1 MDAHRSDFNDIVK
14 RLGTN
19 MQNALSELQQ
29 NHASDLDFAKRE
41 QEQVIIDFQETLT
54 NKNEELLKEQV
65 EIINKI
71 KDDIA
76 KTMELDQSK
85 IYTHVNEL
93 VSNSNKTMEN
103 SISKNLVR
111 QIKEQERVITKMT
124 DSINDIMAT
133 NKAESVRNT
142 ATHDMLQE
150 NMDLMEK
157 LNQKCDSQ
165 NLAII
170 ANREM
175 LDEKLAIFERGV
187 TEELKAV
194 TAQLDLKIFEDSLA
208 QTENYIAR

>member
-194 TAQLDLKIFEDSLA
+194 TAQLNLKIFEDSLA